1 MALTHGAAR
10 VAAILLVGGM
20 LGGCGHSEAP
30 NVADRPVG
38 ELVSQVIYNVTI
50 ASPVTETRTGA
61 STTAVPATVFVP
73 AHRRGETYPLIL
85 HSHGW
90 GQSRVTGEQ
99 DDTTPD
105 IMPLAYFTRLDAQ
118 VTRFL
123 KAGYAVISFDQRG
136 HGDSRAEAY
145 VMHPDYETQ
154 DAIAV
159 LDWAEA
165 KLELARDD
173 RGDPRVGMIGGSYG
187 GGFQHNLVQLDSRI
201 DTIIPGATWSDAGEA
216 IFPNGVVKKT
226 WLQLLCTISE
236 TVIISDALAAMCQDA
251 LYDPSTTRVEQ
262 IAPEGVELLF
272 NNAWIGCGQPG
283 RFRGHPCR
291 AEPLD
296 VLLVQGQRDVVF
308 NVSQAVRAYDFY
320 SARGGDVR
328 LMTMQAGHIVPA
340 MQAPDGP
347 ARCGGWDIFDLYQ
360 RWMDAKL
367 RGTGVLD
374 DVPRVCLSLDDDRGA
389 VLDEVPRGGAFRV
402 TIPPEGAVTASI
414 AGSAFVPM
422 DAGAII
428 ESGLVLAGMPMAE
441 AVNLT
446 GTAFIGV
453 AIARNGVVPTTTVDE
468 QVTPLRGD
476 RSPHARVELITVG
489 ERLEVGDVPGILILS
504 DHPQYGGNGPSP
516 VSANYA
522 GNVTTVSG
530 TFMLPIVRPRAI
542 SAFE

>member
-1 MALTHGAAR
+1 VRRADPAAR
-10 VAAILLVGGM
+10 VAAILLVGGV
-20 LGGCGHSEAP
+20 LGGCGHSESP
-30 NVADRPVG
+30 SVADGPAG
-38 ELVSQVIYNVTI
+38 ELVPQAIYNVTI
-50 ASPVTETRTGA
+50 ASPAPEARTGA
-61 STTAVPATVFVP
+61 SSTAVPATVFVP

-99 DDTTPD
+99 EDTTPD
-105 IMPLAYFTRLDAQ
+105 SAPLAYFTRLDAQ

-123 KAGYAVISFDQRG
+123 RAGYAVISFDQRG
-136 HGDSRAEAY
+136 HGDSTAEAY
-145 VMHPDYETQ
+145 VMHPDYETR

-159 LDWAEA
+159 VDWAEA
-165 KLELARDD
+165 NLDLARDE
-173 RGDPRVGMIGGSYG
+173 RGDPRVGAIGGSYG
-187 GGFQHNLVQLDSRI
+187 GGFQHNLVQLDPRI

-226 WLQLLCTISE
+226 WLQLLCTISQ
-236 TVIISDALAAMCQDA
+236 TVIVSDPVAAMCQDA

-262 IAPEGVELLF
+262 IAPEGVELLV
-272 NNAWIGCGQPG
+272 NNAWIACGQPR

-291 AEPLD
+291 GEPLD

-347 ARCGGWDIFDLYQ
+347 ARCGGWDVFDLYQ

-367 RGTGVLD
+367 RGTGLLD
-374 DVPRVCLSLDDDRGA
+374 DVPRVCLSLDDNAGA
-389 VLDEVPRGGAFRV
+389 VLDEVPRGGAFHV
-402 TIPPEGAVTASI
+402 TIPPDAAVTASI

-422 DAGAII
+422 DAGAIT
-428 ESGLVLAGMPMAE
+428 ESGLVLAGMPIGE
-441 AVNLT
+441 GLDVT

-453 AIARNGVVPTTTVDE
+453 AVARNGTVPTAPLDE

-476 RSPHARVELITVG
+476 RSPHARVELITVA
-489 ERLEVGDVPGILILS
+489 EQLEVGDVPGILILS

-516 VSANYA
+516 ASSTYA
-522 GNVTTVSG
+522 GNLTTVSG
-530 TFMLPIVRPRAI
+530 TFTLPIVRPRAI
-542 SAFE
+542 STFE